1 MIMKRH
7 SCIHTLGWLS
17 LSLGLAACGDQAQQN
32 LVVEGTIL
40 HAKGKQ
46 VMLAE
51 LPYASPNRIV
61 VDSAAIDSN
70 GHFRLQSVQ
79 SQQNIYQLFVVNGPG
94 ILLIND
100 ANNLQVEMD
109 ADAPEKYVVNGS
121 AASNSIKAL
130 YEQFTPLYKQW
141 QLAST
146 KAEASLQDKNL
157 SDSLRSVALQQRDEA
172 HAALKGLFKNYL
184 SSQPNSTARYFALGM
199 ARQFLSPSDWA
210 AQLQLA
216 DSLFPSHPGITLLKV
231 NAASSTVQ
239 GSHLLNKPVPE
250 LTLPDSTGKLVSVSA
265 FRGRWLL
272 IDCWASWCA
281 PCRKENPNILAAW
294 RKYNKKGFSVL
305 GVSLDK
311 DRAAWINAI
320 KSDSLQW
327 QHVSDLK
334 YWDSRAVAA
343 FDIQSLPFNL
353 LVDPKGEVKAINLT
367 DSLLDKTL
375 NSFIK

>member
-1 MIMKRH
+1 MSTKRL
-7 SCIHTLGWLS
+7 SYINTLGLVAITVTMAS
-17 LSLGLAACGDQAQQN
+17 CSNQQQN
-32 LVVEGTIL
+32 DLVVEGTIL
-40 HAKGKQ
+40 HAQGKQ

-51 LPYASPNRIV
+51 LPYASANRIV
-61 VDSAAIDSN
+61 VDSASIDSN
-70 GHFRLQSVQ
+70 GHFKLQSVQ

-100 ANNLQVEMD
+100 ANNLKVEMD
-109 ADAPEKYVVNGS
+109 AETPEKYVVSGS
-121 AASNSIKAL
+121 PASSSIKSL
-130 YEQFTPLYKQW
+130 YEQFTPMYQQW
-141 QLAST
+141 QAANARVELA
-146 KAEASLQDKNL
+146 LQDTKL
-157 SDSLRSVALQQRDEA
+157 SDSLRSVVLQQRDEA
-172 HAALKGLFKNYL
+172 NTALKDLFRNYL
-184 SSQPNSTARYFALGM
+184 DNQSNSTARYFALGM
-199 ARQFLSPSDWA
+199 ARQFLSPSDWM

-216 DSLFPSHPGITLLKV
+216 DSLFPNHPGITLLKV
-231 NAASSTVQ
+231 NAASTTVQ

-265 FRGRWLL
+265 YRGRWLL

-311 DRAAWINAI
+311 DRTAWINAI

-334 YWDSRAVAA
+334 YWDSRAVST

-375 NSFIK
+375 NTFIK

>member
-1 MIMKRH
+1 
-7 SCIHTLGWLS
+7 
-17 LSLGLAACGDQAQQN
+17 
-32 LVVEGTIL
+32 
-40 HAKGKQ
+40 
-46 VMLAE
+46 
-51 LPYASPNRIV
+51 
-61 VDSAAIDSN
+61 
-70 GHFRLQSVQ
+70 
-79 SQQNIYQLFVVNGPG
+79 
-94 ILLIND
+94 
-100 ANNLQVEMD
+100 
-109 ADAPEKYVVNGS
+109 
-121 AASNSIKAL
+121 
-130 YEQFTPLYKQW
+130 
-141 QLAST
+141 
-146 KAEASLQDKNL
+146 
-157 SDSLRSVALQQRDEA
+157 VALQQRDEA
-172 HAALKGLFKNYL
+172 HAALKELFRNYI

-199 ARQFLSPSDWA
+199 ARQFLPPSDWA

-216 DSLFPSHPGITLLKV
+216 DSLFPNHPGITLLKV
-231 NAASSTVQ
+231 NAASTTVQ

-311 DRAAWINAI
+311 DRAAWLNAI

-334 YWDSRAVAA
+334 YWDSRAVST

-375 NSFIK
+375 GTFIK

>member
-7 SCIHTLGWLS
+7 RYINTLGCLAFAA
-17 LSLGLAACGDQAQQN
+17 GLAACNHQTQQN

-51 LPYASPNRIV
+51 LPYASANRIV
-61 VDSAAIDSN
+61 VDSASIDSS

-100 ANNLQVEMD
+100 ANTLQVQMD
-109 ADAPEKYVVNGS
+109 AAAPEKYVVNGS
-121 AASNSIKAL
+121 PASRSIKSL
-130 YEQFTPLYKQW
+130 YDQFTPLYQQW
-141 QLAST
+141 QASNA
-146 KAEASLQDKNL
+146 KVDAALQDKKL
-157 SDSLRSVALQQRDEA
+157 SDSLRSVVLQQRDEA
-172 HAALKGLFKNYL
+172 NMALKNLFSNYL
-184 SSQPNSTARYFALGM
+184 GSQPNSTARYFALGM
-199 ARQFLSPSDWA
+199 ARQFLPPSDWA

-216 DSLFPSHPGITLLKV
+216 DSLFPNHPGITLLKV
-231 NAASSTVQ
+231 NAASTSVQ

-265 FRGRWLL
+265 YRGRWLL

-281 PCRKENPNILAAW
+281 PCRQENPNILAAW

-334 YWDSRAVAA
+334 YWDSRAVAT

-367 DSLLDKTL
+367 DSLLGKTL